1 LGEALMSGCE
11 KTKGL
16 FSKLRSVRFAP
27 KSILSRSSVIV
38 LTIAILIGLF
48 HGLWRIRNQAQ
59 RQLEDER
66 ARLEKQNLVP
76 FEKTLRLRFESKELT
91 IWQSL
96 RNSKAI
102 ARFKDNYFVAT
113 DGGLVEFDTAGNL
126 LRHYSVL
133 DGLPESDLLSL
144 APLGAK
150 LFIGT
155 RTRGLVV
162 FDGER
167 FESYRFTDR
176 APEAISVLLEDANR
190 LLIGTMA
197 GGLIE
202 FDGQQFREVKVGAD
216 HRRLIG
222 INHLSKKGAR
232 LFVGTFADGLWV
244 EQDACW
250 SQYTVANGLL
260 SNRVVGVVADGENLF
275 VASDYGLTVAPF
287 SSLAIDQTSA
297 KSFRA
302 VAILP
307 SLSGLIESGSN
318 LLLCKDNGESFT
330 LSADVDLAHLQL
342 NRISWSKPAEINGC
356 RFTVLGR
363 DLWLLSSAG
372 IHRAPIEDLEVSSKL
387 RSLSFSPF
395 GKVNGSEIL
404 TTNLISALTL
414 DTLGRLWAGSFRNG
428 IDVFS
433 SGGKKLSHL
442 ESDDVREINF
452 LTEDQNSRTM
462 LAATSQGLLRFNAD
476 LKPTDRWSTADG
488 LLSNS
493 VLQVGLIEGN
503 AADQKTATHKP
514 VIACATSK
522 GLSLGVP
529 GKLRGLTTVQGLPSN
544 SLYTLLLQ
552 GRSIYVGTLNGLAVI
567 EDGRVVRV
575 FKDANSRLTTN
586 WVTALCPVGSR
597 LFIGTYGGGVFELTA
612 AGELHSFSAEADRSV
627 INPNAMW
634 TDGARLYAGTLNG
647 VLIFDLHSQNWTRV
661 TDELPSRT
669 VLSITGDENYV
680 YFGTTNGIIR
690 VARGYWNEPA

>member
-1 LGEALMSGCE
+1 MSILATARE
-11 KTKGL
+11 L
-16 FSKLRSVRFAP
+16 FSRGIQTRFQP
-27 KSILSRSSVIV
+27 GFVFNRKTLIV
-38 LTIAILIGLF
+38 LTISLLF
-48 HGLWRIRNQAQ
+48 VSFIGLWRIRDRAQ
-59 RQLEDER
+59 RQLEEER
-66 ARLEKQNLVP
+66 ARLERQDIVP
-76 FEKTLRLRFESKELT
+76 FEKRPCPPLASKELA
-91 IWQSL
+91 IWQGY
-96 RNSKAI
+96 RNSRAI
-102 ARFKDNYFVAT
+102 AQFRDNYFVAT

-155 RTRGLVV
+155 RTQGLVT

-167 FESYRFTDR
+167 FESYRWTDR
-176 APEAISVLLEDANR
+176 TPQPISILLEEANR

-202 FDGQQFREVKVGAD
+202 FDGRQFREIKVGAE

-222 INHLSKKGAR
+222 INHLSKQGAR

-244 EQDACW
+244 QQGARW
-250 SQYTVANGLL
+250 LQYTVANGLL
-260 SNRVVGVVADGENLF
+260 SNRIVGVVADGENLF

-287 SSLAIDQTSA
+287 SNLVADQTST
-297 KSFRA
+297 KSFRT

-307 SLSGLIESGSN
+307 SLSGMIESGSN

-330 LSADVDLAHLQL
+330 LSTDDDLAHLQVNL
-342 NRISWSKPAEINGC
+342 IPWNKPAEIDGC
-356 RFTVLGR
+356 RLTVLGKE
-363 DLWLLSSAG
+363 LWLLSSAS
-372 IHRAPIEDLEVSSKL
+372 IHRAHMEDLEVSNKS
-387 RSLSFSPF
+387 RSLPFSSF
-395 GKVNGSEIL
+395 GKNNGDELL
-404 TTNLISALTL
+404 TSNVISALTL
-414 DTLGRLWAGSFRNG
+414 DTHGRLWAGSFRNG

-433 SGGKKLSHL
+433 SSGKKFSHL
-442 ESDDVREINF
+442 ESDDVREINS
-452 LTEDQNSRTM
+452 LTEDQDSKTM

-476 LKPTDRWSTADG
+476 LKTTDRWSTTDG

-493 VLQVGLIEGN
+493 VLQVGLTQGT
-503 AADQKTATHKP
+503 AADEKTATHKP
-514 VIACATSK
+514 TIACATSK

-529 GKLRGLTTVQGLPSN
+529 GKLRGLTTIQGLPSN
-544 SLYTLLLQ
+544 SLYTLLIQ
-552 GRSIYVGTLNGLAVI
+552 GRSIYAGTLNGLAVI

-575 FKDANSRLTTN
+575 FKDTNSKLTTN
-586 WVTALCPVGSR
+586 WVTALCLVGSR

-612 AGELHSFSAEADRSV
+612 AGELHSFASEADRSV

-647 VLIFDLHSQNWTRV
+647 VLILDLHSQNWTRV

-680 YFGTTNGIIR
+680 YFGTTNGIARI
-690 VARGYWNEPA
+690 ARGYLNQPA